1 MRIIIT
7 GGTGFIGK
15 NLLKKISSKTNKI
28 CLVSRNKQQNKNNI
42 TYIKSNLKLS
52 KKNFDLLKKFQP
64 NLLIHLAW
72 EGIPDYS
79 EKNSKK
85 NYDDQVIFFN
95 QIKKLKTIKH
105 IIATGSC
112 AEYNLVNGKLDE
124 KQKGKNY
131 SYLSKYKSKLYEHI
145 KKNIS
150 KELTFT
156 WLRLFYVFGFLQ
168 RQDALI
174 PFMIKKIKKNQTI
187 KLKRPYD
194 ERDFINVCDVCN
206 SIVLFMNNKKAGIY
220 NVGSGVAYS
229 PLNIAKIISGL
240 LKLKLK
246 IEYSNKL
253 SKNSFCADIKKI
265 SKIGWKQKYTL
276 KKYLKE
282 KMI

>member
-1 MRIIIT
+1 
-7 GGTGFIGK
+7 
-15 NLLKKISSKTNKI
+15 
-28 CLVSRNKQQNKNNI
+28 
-42 TYIKSNLKLS
+42 
-52 KKNFDLLKKFQP
+52 
-64 NLLIHLAW
+64 
-72 EGIPDYS
+72 
-79 EKNSKK
+79 
-85 NYDDQVIFFN
+85 
-95 QIKKLKTIKH
+95 
-105 IIATGSC
+105 
-112 AEYNLVNGKLDE
+112 
-124 KQKGKNY
+124 
-131 SYLSKYKSKLYEHI
+131 
-145 KKNIS
+145 
-150 KELTFT
+150 
-156 WLRLFYVFGFLQ
+156 
-168 RQDALI
+168 
-174 PFMIKKIKKNQTI
+174 MIKKIKKNQTI